1 MNVAQGAK
9 GIALRLT
16 GVVFATLVLAACS
29 DLCGNEVVASVTS
42 PSGALRAVVFT
53 RDCGAT
59 TGFSTQ
65 LSILPAAEA
74 LPAESGNALVL
85 DDEAPLTVSWLSDTV
100 VRVAGG
106 GSAKVTWRELAVAGV
121 EIRYAP

>member
-16 GVVFATLVLAACS
+16 AVAFVTLVLAACS
-29 DLCGNEVVASVTS
+29 DLCGNEVVASVAS

-85 DDEAPLTVSWLSDTV
+85 DDEVPLTVSWLSDTV
-100 VRVAGG
+100 VRVVGG
-106 GSAKVTWRELAVAGV
+106 GSAKVAWRERTVAGV
-121 EIRYAP
+121 EIRYVP